1 VKLVLREAEGCG
13 QPIIKNLKN
22 INKKSFLCTA
32 LKGFV
37 VYGFVVCCCRR
48 GLLVYY

>member
-1 VKLVLREAEGCG
+1 MVVSPFFEPYVKLVLREAEGCG

-32 LKGFV
+32 L
-37 VYGFVVCCCRR
+37 
-48 GLLVYY
+48 

>member
-1 VKLVLREAEGCG
+1 VKLGLREAGGCG

-32 LKGFV
+32 LKGLWFMVLWFV
-37 VYGFVVCCCRR
+37 VAAANY
-48 GLLVYY
+48 